1 MGFKVEQLKNFDLF
15 ALSFLNMYPTKVAGG
30 SRANSSNSM
39 LLHPELVAEEQVA
52 IHAHVHSYS
61 QLRINM

>member
-30 SRANSSNSM
+30 ARANSSNSM
-39 LLHPELVAEEQVA
+39 
-52 IHAHVHSYS
+52 
-61 QLRINM
+61 